1 MSAGPEFT
9 YVEQPF
15 IDQLI
20 SMDWRHVT
28 GSLDHPSV
36 SGRETF
42 DEVLLTSDLRAAL
55 LRINKGPDGKP
66 WLDDD
71 RLNQAVAAMEKAGAM
86 HPKLIEANQAATE
99 LLLSGTSVDGL
110 PSWDG
115 GRNQTVRYID
125 WDNPENNDFLVINQ
139 FRVDEP
145 GGQAHQF
152 VVPDLVLFVNG
163 IPVAVVECKAP
174 NVADPLEKGI
184 EQLQR
189 YTNQR
194 PWVEGDEGNEML
206 FHYNQLVGATCFD
219 KACVGT
225 ITAQAVH
232 YLEWKDTAPRP
243 MAAVA
248 AELGK
253 VELSKQEMLV
263 AGMLS
268 PAHLLDIIRHF
279 TLFDEADGR
288 TIKIVARYQQ
298 FRAALGA
305 IHRLKTGKTRA
316 EDGEHDQR
324 GGIIWHTQGSG
335 KTLTMVFLVRKM
347 RSDPDLRRFRVV
359 IVTDRR
365 DLEHQL
371 SGTAQLVGDNLQ
383 KARSIAQLKELLS
396 ERGPGLVFGMISKF
410 QDRDGEAD
418 TGEAGEAE
426 FTAFSELNP
435 DESVLVMVD
444 EAHRSHTSALHAS
457 LMAALPNCAKIGF
470 TGTPIIMGQ
479 KRRTHEI
486 FGSFIDRYTIK
497 QSEDDGA
504 TVPILY
510 EGRTATGAVADGRDL
525 DEVFEDLFHDRSPEE
540 LEAIKKKYAT
550 RGNVLEAEKL
560 IAAKARDMLRHYVE
574 NVLPNGFKAQVVA
587 VSRQAAL
594 RYYDA
599 FRAAQVELVAELE
612 QTPGNL
618 RGLDEE
624 EIQTLSPRRQFLA
637 RALPNLELIRELEFA
652 PVFSGDHNDPP
663 AWAQWSDRTA
673 VNRHIARFKK
683 PLMNADPERPDR
695 LAFLIVKSMLLTGF
709 DAPIEQVMYLDRPIK
724 EAELLQAIARVN
736 RTYTK
741 KSAGIVVDYYGV
753 SNHLKEALAAY
764 SEEDVEGALRS
775 LNDELPI
782 LESRY
787 RRAMAIFLEA
797 GIHGLAEE
805 EACIQLLGDDRLRAD
820 FQVRLK
826 HFLETLDLV
835 MPRPEGLKYL
845 KDAKRLAFIQARARN
860 RYRDDDIR
868 LIGADVGA
876 KVRNLIDEHIISLGI
891 DPKIPPISILDAQFD
906 EHVDRE
912 ASPRAKASEMEHAI
926 RHHIRKHINEDP
938 ELFEQLS
945 ERLERI
951 LTELKDRW
959 EELVAALREFV
970 QEARAGRSADDTGL
984 DPRTQAPFLGLLK
997 LEASAD
1003 VELSDERF
1011 RDLVPVTVELVEHI
1025 QSEIALTGF
1034 WRNTFAQ
1041 DVLRGWIVRYLDD
1054 QDILPFDRLPAVADR
1069 LVDLARANRD
1079 RLAQ

>member
-1 MSAGPEFT
+1 
-9 YVEQPF
+9 
-15 IDQLI
+15 
-20 SMDWRHVT
+20 
-28 GSLDHPSV
+28 
-36 SGRETF
+36 
-42 DEVLLTSDLRAAL
+42 
-55 LRINKGPDGKP
+55 
-66 WLDDD
+66 
-71 RLNQAVAAMEKAGAM
+71 
-86 HPKLIEANQAATE
+86 
-99 LLLSGTSVDGL
+99 
-110 PSWDG
+110 
-115 GRNQTVRYID
+115 
-125 WDNPENNDFLVINQ
+125 
-139 FRVDEP
+139 
-145 GGQAHQF
+145 
-152 VVPDLVLFVNG
+152 
-163 IPVAVVECKAP
+163 
-174 NVADPLEKGI
+174 
-184 EQLQR
+184 
-189 YTNQR
+189 
-194 PWVEGDEGNEML
+194 
-206 FHYNQLVGATCFD
+206 
-219 KACVGT
+219 
-225 ITAQAVH
+225 
-232 YLEWKDTAPRP
+232 
-243 MAAVA
+243 
-248 AELGK
+248 
-253 VELSKQEMLV
+253 
-263 AGMLS
+263 
-268 PAHLLDIIRHF
+268 
-279 TLFDEADGR
+279 
-288 TIKIVARYQQ
+288 
-298 FRAALGA
+298 
-305 IHRLKTGKTRA
+305 
-316 EDGEHDQR
+316 
-324 GGIIWHTQGSG
+324 
-335 KTLTMVFLVRKM
+335 MVFLVRKM